1 MPKPL
6 PRSFSDG
13 FLRSN
18 GILDLDPDT
27 LLQPA
32 EAAVLLGTTTTSLE
46 RARKAGDPP
55 PFRQAKPRAAVRY
68 VLSDVLAARKLHRHA
83 SIAAVAKAHDDSL
96 VGHLTFNQFLSAA
109 RAEET
114 WPFVVVS
121 VRHVDRPV
129 DFFSAL
135 ALPIEERKS
144 IQWLTLMD
152 YLAVMRVALEAE
164 PRAELADQ
172 RQNTATTYGAGL
184 PSNNRGRPRT

>member
-6 PRSFSDG
+6 ARSFSDD

-18 GILDLDPDT
+18 GILSLDPET

-32 EAAVLLGTTTTSLE
+32 EAAVLLGTTTMSLE

-96 VGHLTFNQFLSAA
+96 LSHLTFNRFLSSA
-109 RAEET
+109 RAEEA
-114 WPFVVVS
+114 WPFILVP
-121 VRHVDRPV
+121 VRHVERPV
-129 DFFSAL
+129 DFFTAL
-135 ALPIEERKS
+135 TFPIEARKGFR
-144 IQWLTLMD
+144 WLTLAN
-152 YLAVMRVALEAE
+152 YLATLQGALSVE
-164 PRAELADQ
+164 PGAELAAQ
-172 RQNTATTYGAGL
+172 REAATLPSGAGL
-184 PSNNRGRPRT
+184 TARKRPRPRS